1 MDLRGESLPL
11 SSSSPPFFFLLL
23 LFFVVLFL
31 CRWCCQFRCRRWCV
45 SFFTFDPSCAY
56 LWVAVDVGNYN
67 EKNEAKPDTA
77 PKRRKTENV
86 VRVLMFLSVVVNPL
100 GGRGCFAHA
109 PVAFLLSVLSLARWS
124 VLDQS

>member
-1 MDLRGESLPL
+1 MVNLYPCRRRRLL
-11 SSSSPPFFFLLL
+11 SSSCCCCSLSSCFCVDGVVN
-23 LFFVVLFL
+23 FVVGVGVCLSL
-31 CRWCCQFRCRRWCV
+31 RLI
-45 SFFTFDPSCAY
+45 SSCAY

-86 VRVLMFLSVVVNPL
+86 VRVLMFLSVVVNLL
-100 GGRGCFAHA
+100 GGRGCCAHA